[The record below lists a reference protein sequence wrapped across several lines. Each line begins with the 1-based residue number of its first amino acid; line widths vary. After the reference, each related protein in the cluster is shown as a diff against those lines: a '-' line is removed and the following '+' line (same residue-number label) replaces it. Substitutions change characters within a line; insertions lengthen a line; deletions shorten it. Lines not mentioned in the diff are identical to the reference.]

1 LEYLTLL
8 TDYFAAYPYL
18 LVLSGFFLLLF
29 LFPIPEELILFTGGL
44 LAAQHGQLIWVP
56 TLIAGI
62 SGVFIT
68 DYWYFVLAKIFGR
81 NFLKKKIVQNLF
93 SLKKQKKALHMV
105 EKYGVWAVFIVRFI
119 PGGIRNPV
127 FFITGL
133 SEIKHRSFIIAS
145 LSGATIVSQ
154 FSFWLGY
161 FLHDRL
167 QPEQFFKNLE
177 QNIRYGLGFLVVAVL
192 VYILVKKRR
201 KNEKGPSSPL

>member
-1 LEYLTLL
+1 LEYLHFL
-8 TDYFAAYPYL
+8 TGYFEAYPYL

-44 LAAQHGQLIWVP
+44 LAAQHGEFIWVP

-81 NFLKKKIVQNLF
+81 NFLKKKLVQKLF
-93 SLKKQKKALHMV
+93 SLKQQERALRMV
-105 EKYGVWAVFIVRFI
+105 GKYGVWAVFIVRFI

-133 SEIKHRSFIIAS
+133 SEIRHRSFIIAS

-161 FLHDRL
+161 FLHDQL

-177 QNIRYGLGFLVVAVL
+177 QNIRYGFGLLAIVIL
-192 VYILVKKRR
+192 IYILVKKRR
-201 KNEKGPSSPL
+201 KNEKNPTGLP